1 MLNNLLINKTANIA
15 LVGIILM
22 ILVMYCKS
30 SAYEVVY
37 VKSNVNGKEYLVRNL
52 SNKQNAADLLA
63 HLSINLEKLVDYLS
77 EKNDKNKLGDLYDTY
92 VDDID
97 KKDINKSKFKD
108 DIIRLI
114 KNFNPDEFSES
125 TPDAEYTSY
134 SVNKGEKLVFCLRSR
149 DGADTFVNEN
159 VLMYVAT
166 HELAHLM
173 TEEIGHPES
182 FWQNFRSLLQDAID
196 SGIYKRIDFSKKPE
210 NYCGIDIK
218 SSVI

>member
-1 MLNNLLINKTANIA
+1 MNN
-15 LVGIILM
+15 VEVIIIFIISVY
-22 ILVMYCKS
+22 ILFIIQKKYF
-30 SAYEVVY
+30 EVSY
-37 VKSNVNGKEYLVRNL
+37 VL
-52 SNKQNAADLLA
+52 S
-63 HLSINLEKLVDYLS
+63 
-77 EKNDKNKLGDLYDTY
+77 T
-92 VDDID
+92 ID
-97 KKDINKSKFKD
+97 KKHYVVKNVEGKQEAANILARLNIKIQKLLEHVKTKYPD
-108 DIIRLI
+108 DDNIHRLLSNYNSDNI
-114 KNFNPDEFSES
+114 SEGTETS
-125 TPDAEYTSY
+125 NYTSY

-196 SGIYKRIDFSKKPE
+196 SGIYKRIDFSKKPV